1 MDPTS
6 IALHA
11 LGIDLV
17 GLGVRL
23 VALLVVPVNRRPSSA
38 MAWLLA
44 IFLIPYVG
52 VIAFLMIGNPKLPR
66 HRRAQQREI
75 NGMLAVLSRDIPEP
89 DLEPGQEW
97 MGAIAR
103 LNRNLGSL
111 PMIGG
116 NAATLIEDY
125 DDSLRQ
131 MAAAVDAAGHSVL
144 CEFYILS
151 VDETTREF
159 FAALERAVERGVTVH
174 VLFDHIGSWRIAGYR
189 ATIRHLTAIG
199 VEWRP
204 MLPVMPLKGK
214 YQRPDLRNHR
224 KILVLDGEV
233 GFMGSLNLIDR
244 SYRKPANLRRG
255 LKWQELV
262 TRVEGP
268 VVRAMSAV
276 ILSDW
281 YSETGVM
288 LTGQAQLLGEPAGKV
303 AALPASTVGDLDCQV
318 VPSGPGFDN
327 DNNLKLFNSLLYQ
340 ARRRVSITSP
350 YFVPDES
357 LISAITTAAERGVA
371 VELFV
376 GEVADQPMVFHA
388 QRSYYEV
395 LLRAGVRIYLYPAPY
410 ILHAKHLTIDDDLA
424 VIGSSNMDMR
434 SFGLNLEVTLMA
446 SGRSYTNAMRGVED
460 HYRAVSRE
468 LTLEEHLHQGIL
480 TRLFDNL
487 ARLTSALQ

>member
-1 MDPTS
+1 
-6 IALHA
+6 
-11 LGIDLV
+11 
-17 GLGVRL
+17 
-23 VALLVVPVNRRPSSA
+23 
-38 MAWLLA
+38 
-44 IFLIPYVG
+44 
-52 VIAFLMIGNPKLPR
+52 
-66 HRRAQQREI
+66 
-75 NGMLAVLSRDIPEP
+75 
-89 DLEPGQEW
+89 
-97 MGAIAR
+97 
-103 LNRNLGSL
+103 
-111 PMIGG
+111 
-116 NAATLIEDY
+116 
-125 DDSLRQ
+125 
-131 MAAAVDAAGHSVL
+131 
-144 CEFYILS
+144 
-151 VDETTREF
+151 
-159 FAALERAVERGVTVH
+159 
-174 VLFDHIGSWRIAGYR
+174 
-189 ATIRHLTAIG
+189 
-199 VEWRP
+199 
-204 MLPVMPLKGK
+204 
-214 YQRPDLRNHR
+214 
-224 KILVLDGEV
+224 V
-233 GFMGSLNLIDR
+233 GFMGSLNLLDR

-276 ILSDW
+276 FLSDW
-281 YSETGVM
+281 YSETGVL
-288 LTGQAQLLGEPAGKV
+288 LTAQTQLLAEPAGKM

-446 SGRSYTNAMRGVED
+446 SGRSYTDAMRGVED
-460 HYRAVSRE
+460 HYRSVSRE
-468 LTLEEHLHQGIL
+468 LTLDEHLHQGIL